1 MNILPKKRWHVR
13 TKDNI
18 ARVRRD
24 EAQAAEEEK
33 ERERKIKLAEKE
45 ARRDLMRAQARVKYG
60 TEEINKRD
68 IEDEEKISQAS
79 SVATTGHINFFAE
92 EEAGLVS
99 GTAVNKDHE
108 EEKKQEKEKYEKQI
122 GYLTYLGQDTNEAT
136 GNVSWY
142 NKCPEREDASIS
154 PNEETGLK
162 HKIMADPL
170 NSFKKF
176 CASSFSKKVT
186 PATPSVKSSTSQPDL
201 KRQKETPCSPERKR
215 KNCSSKDKQKKSC
228 SPERTKEKRKDKKR
242 AKHKKEKKRKSSV
255 AFKSKPSDSDSD
267 SPATH
272 TDVSS
277 EDEDIAEK
285 KLRLEK
291 LRAER
296 LRREREEKKKADKL
310 MAKIHGVA
318 YIDEDEK
325 PQPKPAMKQ
334 RYNSQFNPN
343 LAKQNYEDQRYRF

>member
-45 ARRDLMRAQARVKYG
+45 ARRDLMRIQARAKYG
-60 TEEINKRD
+60 TKEINKE
-68 IEDEEKISQAS
+68 EDEPEEKN
-79 SVATTGHINFFAE
+79 TGAPSRLEHINFFAE

-99 GTAVNKDHE
+99 STAVNKDHE

-142 NKCPEREDASIS
+142 NKCPDREEV

-162 HKIMADPL
+162 HKMMSDPL
-170 NSFKKF
+170 NSFRKF
-176 CASSFSKKVT
+176 CASSFSKKST
-186 PATPSVKSSTSQPDL
+186 PAIVSAKSSTSGQDS
-201 KRQKETPCSPERKR
+201 KRHAEKSLSPERQR
-215 KNCSSKDKQKKSC
+215 KSHLSKQKREKSY
-228 SPERTKEKRKDKKR
+228 SPEESREKRKKNKDT
-242 AKHKKEKKRKSSV
+242 KHKKEKKRKSSHSI
-255 AFKSKPSDSDSD
+255 KSKYDSDSD
-267 SPATH
+267 ECSTGRHA
-272 TDVSS
+272 DAESS
-277 EDEDIAEK
+277 EDEDKAEK
-285 KLRLEK
+285 RRKLEK

-296 LRREREEKKKADKL
+296 LRREKEEKKKADKL
-310 MAKIHGVA
+310 MAKVHGVA
-318 YIDEDEK
+318 YIDDDEK
-325 PQPKPAMKQ
+325 PQPKPVMKQ